1 MEMSSGISRCVPV
14 LTIILFFFFYHQ
26 QLFSILSLHSWKSL
40 HVNILYIKG
49 EFHLFSKFCN
59 CQCERS
65 TCVTH
70 AASNTHLIL
79 ITPLRRLRANSSQV
93 FTWFFSMI
101 CLKLTIYA
109 RRRSW
114 KYTGRHIV
122 MFFPFKPLTSC
133 VLLYMIYSCSPQNLS
148 EVCSIYDLAHITS
161 APTKRFFGT

>member
-14 LTIILFFFFYHQ
+14 LTIILSFFYHQ

-49 EFHLFSKFCN
+49 KFHLFSKFCN

-79 ITPLRRLRANSSQV
+79 ITPLWRLHSNSSQV
-93 FTWFFSMI
+93 FTWFFLMI

-122 MFFPFKPLTSC
+122 MFFP
-133 VLLYMIYSCSPQNLS
+133 LS
-148 EVCSIYDLAHITS
+148 HWPPV
-161 APTKRFFGT
+161 FFFIWFTAAALQPFWSLQYLWFSSYYVGTH

>member
-14 LTIILFFFFYHQ
+14 LTIFLFFYHQ
-26 QLFSILSLHSWKSL
+26 QLFLILSLRSWKSL

-79 ITPLRRLRANSSQV
+79 ITPLWRLRANSCSQV
-93 FTWFFSMI
+93 FTWFLSMI

-114 KYTGRHIV
+114 IFSSSWC
-122 MFFPFKPLTSC
+122 FFPFKPLTSC
-133 VLLYMIYSCSPQNLS
+133 VLLYMIYSCSPPTFLK
-148 EVCSIYDLAHITS
+148 S
-161 APTKRFFGT
+161 AVFMI